1 MLKGTKHRTSPNCW
15 GTVSCT
21 TESVV
26 NIFPLLFE
34 HRTWFFAEF
43 CPSTI
48 PTKSVSRGLPGFKLV
63 TTFAQSVVSKHDFL
77 PCLLKTQIVIIVVFH
92 LFERKRT
99 PIAVNILESDSRIL
113 LLQNRETQCHE
124 YQHISTSKEKK
135 GINKLRL
142 PTSSNNQVHPYI
154 SCRVFI
160 WEECHFPEMACL
172 KNLIFQIQD
181 KQTNTNHW
189 SKTRLA
195 NCTAPWSGMCVCH
208 SLAARNFSKPR
219 YQHCR
224 VGSKSPASQAC
235 HPPESRLETSWDVS
249 SLDMPFNA

>member
-1 MLKGTKHRTSPNCW
+1 M
-15 GTVSCT
+15 
-21 TESVV
+21 V

-160 WEECHFPEMACL
+160 
-172 KNLIFQIQD
+172 
-181 KQTNTNHW
+181 
-189 SKTRLA
+189 
-195 NCTAPWSGMCVCH
+195 
-208 SLAARNFSKPR
+208 
-219 YQHCR
+219 
-224 VGSKSPASQAC
+224 
-235 HPPESRLETSWDVS
+235 
-249 SLDMPFNA
+249 